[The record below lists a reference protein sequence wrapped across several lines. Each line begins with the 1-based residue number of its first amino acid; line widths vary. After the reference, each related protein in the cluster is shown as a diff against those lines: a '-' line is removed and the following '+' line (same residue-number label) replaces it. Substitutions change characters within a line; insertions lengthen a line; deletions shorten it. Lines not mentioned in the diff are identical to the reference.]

1 VSEKIDGD
9 NQVNQVKP
17 ASKKRML
24 ISLGVISGGLVIVF
38 GGLFGFK
45 YMVDKK
51 GEAIMSKWVMAPAT
65 VTATKAKTIDWNP
78 YIESVGETQSIN
90 GVNVTAQ
97 VAGVVTKIDFKSG
110 QMVKKGDKIFEIQ
123 HDTQNAQ
130 LEQDRAAMA
139 IAEITYLR
147 DQKLYE
153 GNAASAQTR
162 DTSLAE
168 YQEAKATVAND
179 QAEVDYHI
187 IKAPFSGKLGIRQI
201 NLGEYFDAGGTAVTL
216 NQIKPIY
223 VNFNIVESDL
233 GQLSEGQTI
242 QLKSTAFPDKDFIG
256 KITSLNSTL
265 SSDTRAL
272 EVQAT
277 LSNDDDKNLL
287 LPGMFTTI
295 HLMLPKQVKVIT
307 VPTSAV
313 NYTLYGDTIYV
324 LSPQQKDGKPVMAEY
339 SSFKDG
345 EMKMLNTHKQ
355 KYIAIETPVKMGLS
369 KGLETAVLTGIKD
382 GNMVATSGQLKLHN
396 GAITIIDDNIK
407 LNNPNM
413 SVEGL
418 STNKNSK

>member
-1 VSEKIDGD
+1 MSEKIDGD
-9 NQVNQVKP
+9 NRVNQVKP

-65 VTATKAKTIDWNP
+65 VTATKARTIDWNP

-110 QMVKKGDKIFEIQ
+110 QMVTKGDKIFEIQ

-130 LEQDRAAMA
+130 LEQDKAAMA

-179 QAEVDYHI
+179 QAEVD
-187 IKAPFSGKLGIRQI
+187 
-201 NLGEYFDAGGTAVTL
+201 
-216 NQIKPIY
+216 
-223 VNFNIVESDL
+223 
-233 GQLSEGQTI
+233 
-242 QLKSTAFPDKDFIG
+242 
-256 KITSLNSTL
+256 
-265 SSDTRAL
+265 
-272 EVQAT
+272 
-277 LSNDDDKNLL
+277 
-287 LPGMFTTI
+287 
-295 HLMLPKQVKVIT
+295 
-307 VPTSAV
+307 
-313 NYTLYGDTIYV
+313 
-324 LSPQQKDGKPVMAEY
+324 
-339 SSFKDG
+339 
-345 EMKMLNTHKQ
+345 
-355 KYIAIETPVKMGLS
+355 
-369 KGLETAVLTGIKD
+369 
-382 GNMVATSGQLKLHN
+382 
-396 GAITIIDDNIK
+396 
-407 LNNPNM
+407 
-413 SVEGL
+413 
-418 STNKNSK
+418 